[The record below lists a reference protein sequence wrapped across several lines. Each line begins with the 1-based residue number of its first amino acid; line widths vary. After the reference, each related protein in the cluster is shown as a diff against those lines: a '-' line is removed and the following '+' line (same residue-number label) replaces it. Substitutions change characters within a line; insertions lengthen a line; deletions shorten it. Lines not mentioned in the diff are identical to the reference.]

1 MMKLK
6 KTGKYFK
13 QAGMPQKII
22 HLFHVV
28 FIILV
33 EPPKKLTMMMIQ
45 PMVRG
50 GMKLVMDL
58 PIGRLTGMK
67 VVLRGGHLVL
77 LFLMNGFRLLVF

>member
-33 EPPKKLTMMMIQ
+33 EPPKKLTTMMIQ
-45 PMVRG
+45 PMVHG
-50 GMKLVMDL
+50 GILPVMDL
-58 PIGRLTGMK
+58 PIGRLIGMK
-67 VVLRGGHLVL
+67 VVLKVVLQVL
-77 LFLMNGFRLLVF
+77 LFLMNGFRLVVF